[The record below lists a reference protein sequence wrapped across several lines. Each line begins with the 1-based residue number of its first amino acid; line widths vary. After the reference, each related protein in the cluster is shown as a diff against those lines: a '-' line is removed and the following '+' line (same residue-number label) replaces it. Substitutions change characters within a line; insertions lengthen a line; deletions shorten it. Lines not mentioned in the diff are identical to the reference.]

1 MNIARNVRTFER
13 SGTPGLSGM
22 QTSRRKF
29 LRAAGVSLAL
39 PWLDAF
45 VPNKARGAGGAE
57 PPRRMICICAP
68 LGFYP
73 GCFIPQQTGRGYALS
88 RYLEVLGE
96 YRDDFTVISGLA
108 GISGGHQ
115 AVNGFLTGVPG
126 AGQPG
131 IRNGISVDQFAAEHI
146 GAQTRFPSLTL
157 SGEGL
162 GLSWTRTGAR
172 VPAHNSPSRLFAEMF
187 LDGRESDVRAQLL
200 NLDEDRSILDD
211 VRDQAKALRSQLSAD
226 DRDRLDEYL
235 TSIRELEQRLVI
247 DEKWVKTPKP
257 KVNVEPPKD
266 ITNRSDLIGRTRL
279 LFDLAHLAVQTDSTR
294 LVTIMLA
301 GATSTPPIPGVTQGH
316 HDLSHHGRDP
326 GKLAQ
331 LERIEIECMKVL
343 SELVAKLKHSQEG
356 GATLL
361 DRTTVYLGSNLG
373 DASSHSTKNL
383 PVLVAGGGF
392 RHGQHLAFDPQNPPP
407 LCNLYVSMLQRLGI
421 EVDHF
426 NTGTGTLTGLEF
438 QKS

>member
-1 MNIARNVRTFER
+1 M
-13 SGTPGLSGM
+13 
-22 QTSRRKF
+22 
-29 LRAAGVSLAL
+29 
-39 PWLDAF
+39 
-45 VPNKARGAGGAE
+45 ARGKAVDV

-73 GCFIPQQTGRGYALS
+73 GSFIPKTTGNRYELS
-88 RYLEVLGE
+88 PYLEVLSE
-96 YRDDFTVISGLA
+96 YRGEFTVISGLA

-115 AVNGFLTGVPG
+115 AIDGFLTGVPL

-146 GAQTRFPSLTL
+146 GAQTRFPSLAL

-187 LDGRESDVRAQLL
+187 LEGQENEVRAQLQ
-200 NLDEDRSILDD
+200 NLEDGRSILDD
-211 VRDQAKALRSQLSAD
+211 VRDQARTLRSKLDAD
-226 DRDRLDEYL
+226 DRNKLDEYL
-235 TSIRELEQRLVI
+235 TSVRELEQRLVT
-247 DEKWVKTPKP
+247 DEKWLGTPKP
-257 KVNVEPPKD
+257 KVNVGPPKD
-266 ITNRSDLIGRTRL
+266 ISNASDLIGRTRL

-294 LVTIMLA
+294 LITIMLA
-301 GATSTPPIPGVTQGH
+301 GATSAPPIPGVTQGH
-316 HDLSHHGRDP
+316 HDLSHHGKDP

-331 LERIEIECMKVL
+331 LQLIEIECMKVL
-343 SELVAKLKHSQEG
+343 CELVGRLKQSQEG
-356 GATLL
+356 GETLL

-373 DASSHSTKNL
+373 DASSHSNKNL

-392 RHGQHLAFDPQNPPP
+392 RHGQHLAFDPQNSPP

-421 EVDHF
+421 EVDKF
-426 NTGTGTLTGLEF
+426 NTGSGTLNGLEF
-438 QKS
+438 KRS